1 MQMSIIFS
9 IFRLN
14 FLLWGDIVKIR
25 GDCVT
30 TGQRI
35 KAARKKAGMTQKELG
50 EKLGLSF
57 QSIAQWEND
66 LRNPKYDTLQRIAAA
81 LGVEWTDLV
90 PTSEQG
96 KQVIEHIKEELQEVE
111 RAQTPKQRSPF
122 KAGQTYFGGDMKVT
136 NVTVRP
142 DGKETIT
149 VDMNIGKLSADD
161 IVGYLEM
168 FEKMSKLGMSVDG
181 VSKLIEAA
189 ANAANEISN
198 ATRPETTPQSPP
210 ASQEGKDTTPPPDA
224 PETPPEGE

>member
-1 MQMSIIFS
+1 MCYN
-9 IFRLN
+9 R
-14 FLLWGDIVKIR
+14 KR
-25 GDCVT
+25 GDSVT
-30 TGQRI
+30 IGEHI
-35 KAARKKAGMTQKELG
+35 KKLRLERGLTQKQVADSCGMADSAIRKYESG
-50 EKLGLSF
+50 KVT
-57 QSIAQWEND
+57 
-66 LRNPKYDTLQRIAAA
+66 PKYEMLQRIAAA

-224 PETPPEGE
+224 PETPSEGE